1 MSTPGPS
8 PCSFPC
14 RYGACTLLRSSEL
27 AAGSPPNYADFSA
40 TTVPLASG
48 WVLTGPEA
56 AAAQQAASTAA
67 QPAGA
72 FAAQPASEA
81 EPRVSA
87 QGAGRRLF
95 QV

>member
-1 MSTPGPS
+1 M
-8 PCSFPC
+8 
-14 RYGACTLLRSSEL
+14 
-27 AAGSPPNYADFSA
+27 
-40 TTVPLASG
+40 PLASG

-72 FAAQPASEA
+72 FAAQPAAEP